1 MLKRGRDDCDR
12 SALPQKREQETGV
25 YAGAFDHWLDRE
37 LRLIRLAL
45 SEPVQSDLI
54 ALIQDH
60 RKITR

>member
-1 MLKRGRDDCDR
+1 MLKRVRDDHDR
-12 SALPQKREQETGV
+12 SALPQKREQKTGI

-37 LRLIRLAL
+37 LHLIRLAL
-45 SEPVQSDLI
+45 AEPVQPDVV